1 VILSLI
7 SGIFVPIDQLPNGLE
22 AIARVFPVYHLAE
35 GLQMALGKGGVG
47 TLSGND
53 LLSARRFRWEP
64 HTVAAQRLHRIFG
77 PAAVRSLKDSAP
89 APEERDMTRALG
101 SASSMLRSA
110 ALAAAFAGLYFL
122 TTQLTGWIVGDPAVL
137 WPASG
142 VYLGV
147 MLVAPRHRWPVLAC
161 GAGVGSLVTYLHGGA
176 SLELSI
182 AFAVPSSA
190 EGLLA
195 AVLIERMAGAR
206 FTLAGMRELSALVV
220 GGAVVA
226 NGLVALSVGAVAV
239 RSFDASFTESW
250 LRWWSA
256 DALGMIAV
264 VPILTA
270 RSRGLRT
277 AALAGLGV
285 ALVATH
291 VTAEVYAIQGFLAV
305 LLLASLAYTAATR
318 DRERVRDDLGRSKE
332 ELGGSAERLERAG
345 RRIAQLQAELVA
357 RKGEV
362 QKVTR
367 QKEHLAADVRDA
379 QAAQERTERE
389 LAGAREELSRVS
401 DENGALED
409 ELSRAGTQNGALEEA
424 LSRVS
429 ARTGALAAELARANE
444 ANGALEDELS
454 RASAGNGALED
465 ELSRVSAR
473 NGALEEELSHAGE
486 RTAALEEEVSRVST
500 QNGALEDATSR
511 ISARYS
517 ALKEELSRANEA
529 NGALEEELS
538 RASEANGA
546 LEGELSRANAANGAL
561 EEELS
566 RVSARNGALEEE
578 LSRVG
583 AHVGVLEEELL
594 RAKSE
599 LAEAVSERDRAE
611 QELGAD
617 RPDDVRSELE
627 QSQRA
632 QAEAEQ
638 ALERARALLL
648 DERARREEALDEITA
663 TLARTEAERRLLA
676 EHASELIARYDER
689 GTCLYASP
697 AARRLLGY
705 EPGELVSRPG
715 AELLHP
721 EDRHLLARARAM
733 RAESTFQ
740 ARLRRKTGEYI
751 WVEVRL
757 RPVLAHDGDR
767 VVAVTTA
774 IREISRDRDLA
785 AA

>member
-1 VILSLI
+1 
-7 SGIFVPIDQLPNGLE
+7 
-22 AIARVFPVYHLAE
+22 
-35 GLQMALGKGGVG
+35 
-47 TLSGND
+47 
-53 LLSARRFRWEP
+53 
-64 HTVAAQRLHRIFG
+64 
-77 PAAVRSLKDSAP
+77 
-89 APEERDMTRALG
+89 MTRALG
-101 SASSMLRSA
+101 SAPSMLRSA

-147 MLVAPRHRWPVLAC
+147 MLVAPRHSWPVLAC
-161 GAGVGSLVTYLHGGA
+161 GAAMGSLVTYLHSGA

-195 AVLIERMAGAR
+195 AVLVERIAGAR
-206 FTLAGMRELSALVV
+206 FRLGGMRELFAFLV

-239 RSFDASFTESW
+239 KSFDASFAESW

-270 RSRGLRT
+270 QSRGLRT

-285 ALVATH
+285 ALVSTH

-305 LLLASLAYTAATR
+305 LLLGPLAYAAAAR
-318 DRERVRDDLGRSKE
+318 DRERVHEDLGRSKE

-362 QKVTR
+362 HKVTR

-379 QAAQERTERE
+379 QVACERTERE
-389 LAGAREELSRVS
+389 LADARDELSQVGGENRALAADLSRVS
-401 DENGALED
+401 SENDALEE

-429 ARTGALAAELARANE
+429 AKT
-444 ANGALEDELS
+444 
-454 RASAGNGALED
+454 
-465 ELSRVSAR
+465 
-473 NGALEEELSHAGE
+473 GALEEELA
-486 RTAALEEEVSRVST
+486 
-500 QNGALEDATSR
+500 
-511 ISARYS
+511 
-517 ALKEELSRANEA
+517 RANEA

-538 RASEANGA
+538 HA
-546 LEGELSRANAANGAL
+546 
-561 EEELS
+561 
-566 RVSARNGALEEE
+566 SARNGALEEE
-578 LSRVG
+578 LSRVSNQNG
-583 AHVGVLEEELL
+583 ALEEATSRVSARYSALKEELSRVSERNDALEEELSRVSAGSGAL
-594 RAKSE
+594 EEELSRANAANGALEAELSRVSAQAGALE
-599 LAEAVSERDRAE
+599 EELSRARTDLAEAVSEHDRAE
-611 QELGAD
+611 QELAAHS
-617 RPDDVRSELE
+617 PDDLRSELE

-632 QAEAEQ
+632 HAEAEQ

-648 DERARREEALDEITA
+648 EERARREEALDEITA
-663 TLARTEAERRLLA
+663 TLARSEAERRLLA
-676 EHASELIARYDER
+676 DHSTELIARYDER

-705 EPGELVSRPG
+705 EPDELVSRPG

-721 EDRHLLARARAM
+721 DDRHLLARARAA
-733 RAESTFQ
+733 RSESTFQ
-740 ARLRRKTGEYI
+740 ARLRRKTGDYI
-751 WVEVRL
+751 FVEVRL
-757 RPVLAHDGDR
+757 RPVLAQDGDR